1 LAYIDGQQLFI
12 EPQRVD
18 LVDATGA
25 GDCFAGVLLA
35 SLCAGETMPT
45 ALAHANAAAAI
56 ATTGFGAVAPLPT
69 RHQVLQTLS
78 SQAAESSHVS

>member
-1 LAYIDGQQLFI
+1 M
-12 EPQRVD
+12 
-18 LVDATGA
+18 T
-25 GDCFAGVLLA
+25 
-35 SLCAGETMPT
+35 T